1 MNHSTSNR
9 WMIFLF
15 LLTWSLFVGRG
26 WADTKPNE
34 NDNTN
39 ADADILD
46 SDEDDNKV
54 VTQDLPTLPMT
65 MSPKVLS
72 IDVSGNRLTEKS
84 SVLVVLGTKPGNH
97 LSPAQLAQDIR
108 AVWNLKK
115 YRSVRVE
122 AVEEEEGIRLVFVV
136 EEKPAIRHI
145 FVHGAR
151 QLELEEINKVITIKP
166 NTVLDE
172 PDVKENE
179 DKIRQRYQED
189 GFYLVKVRMEIKF
202 VDERKADIHY
212 YITEGPRVKVGGV
225 SFSGNRHFSSK
236 YLRENIATSLP
247 GILALFSNTS
257 GVFKE
262 SELKT
267 DIERISSLYYDAGF
281 IRAKVGP
288 PEIEF
293 SSAQNKVFVHIPIE
307 EGPRYRISNISVS
320 GDLLGT
326 DAQNKKVAAKDTK
339 VRAALL
345 QEHTKLLK
353 SKAGEWFNRSRMAR
367 DLQTLTT
374 RYRDLGYAH
383 ANILPLTQ
391 INDEK
396 RTIDVDFR
404 IRPGSKVY
412 IERIEIAGNTS
423 TQDKVIRR
431 ELVISEGDLYSQTRI
446 EASRRAVFRLGFF
459 KDVKVEPRKGSADDL
474 SILKFTVVEG
484 STGTFNIGA
493 GYSTVENLV
502 AQVQVT
508 QQNLF
513 GRGQTL
519 MLQGQLSSLRQY
531 FSLRF
536 VEPYFFDT
544 KWYFSF
550 SLYNSLYAF
559 ESFNRKTLGGSLTW
573 GYALSPLWRVFLT
586 YTLEDVNINTSSSGV
601 LLGSGSRLTIPST
614 AFVANLFKDG
624 ITSSIR
630 ASITYDKRDNRQ
642 FPTKGAM
649 HSLSAEFARPEFG
662 SQNVF
667 DRYRAFSRIYFPVLD
682 PFIFKM
688 NAEIGLITS
697 TDKTG
702 VPIFERFFL
711 GGINTVRGFR
721 PYSLG
726 PRIQIPVSPDPNA
739 ALFSFRKGGDKS
751 LIFNW
756 ELEFDILKAM
766 MIKGVVFVDA
776 GNAFDDDENYSL
788 TKLRSSWGFGIRWYT
803 FLGTLRFEWGL
814 PFSPQ
819 KGEEPIVFEF
829 SIGGAF

>member
-1 MNHSTSNR
+1 MFLLLSLLWILPAERAWSTSAPVVDDDNEDAEPA
-9 WMIFLF
+9 
-15 LLTWSLFVGRG
+15 SGRG
-26 WADTKPNE
+26 KE
-34 NDNTN
+34 
-39 ADADILD
+39 DAG
-46 SDEDDNKV
+46 ETEPAV
-54 VTQDLPTLPMT
+54 AQDLPVVRTGL
-65 MSPKVLS
+65 SPKVLS
-72 IDVSGNRLTEKS
+72 IDVTGNRITEKS
-84 SVLVVLGTKPGNH
+84 SVLAVLGTKVGNH

-115 YRSVRVE
+115 YRSVKVE
-122 AVEEEEGIRLVFVV
+122 SIEEEDGIRLIFVV
-136 EEKPAIRHI
+136 EEKPAIRQI
-145 FVHGAR
+145 LVHGTR
-151 QLELEEINKVITIKP
+151 QLELEDINKVVTIKP

-172 PDVKENE
+172 PEAKENE

-202 VDERKADIHY
+202 IDDRKADVHY

-225 SFSGNRHFSSK
+225 SFSGNRHFSGK
-236 YLRENIATSLP
+236 YLRENIATSPP
-247 GILALFSNTS
+247 GILAFFSSTS

-307 EGPRYRISNISVS
+307 EGPRYRISGISVS
-320 GDLLGT
+320 GELLGT
-326 DAQNKKVAAKDTK
+326 DAQNKKIAGNAR

-345 QEHTKLLK
+345 QEHKKLIK
-353 SKAGEWFNRSRMAR
+353 SKTGEWFNRSRMAR
-367 DLQTLTT
+367 DLQALTT

-383 ANILPLTQ
+383 ANILPFTQ
-391 INDEK
+391 IDDEK
-396 RTIDVDFR
+396 RTIEVDFR

-431 ELVISEGDLYSQTRI
+431 EIVIAEGDLYSQTRI
-446 EASRRAVFRLGFF
+446 EESRRAIFRLGFF

-559 ESFNRKTLGGSLTW
+559 ESFNRKTTGGSLTW

-624 ITSSIR
+624 LTSSVR
-630 ASITYDKRDNRQ
+630 ASLTYDKRDNRQ

-649 HSLSAEFARPEFG
+649 HSVSAEFARPEIG

-667 DRYRAFSRIYFPVLD
+667 DRYRAFSRIYFPIFD

-697 TDKTG
+697 TDKAG

-756 ELEFDILKAM
+756 EVEFDILKAM
-766 MIKGVVFVDA
+766 MIKGVVFIDA

-788 TKLRSSWGFGIRWYT
+788 TNLRSSWGFGIRWYT

-819 KGEEPIVFEF
+819 KGEDPIVFEF

>member
-1 MNHSTSNR
+1 MSVRNK
-9 WMIFLF
+9 FF
-15 LLTWSLFVGRG
+15 LLFGLLVLGLTTPSF
-26 WADTKPNE
+26 AAMQDSSDTE
-34 NDNTN
+34 V
-39 ADADILD
+39 
-46 SDEDDNKV
+46 DEDDDDSPAIVGDLPASRDSSAPKV
-54 VTQDLPTLPMT
+54 VTL
-65 MSPKVLS
+65 
-72 IDVSGNRLTEKS
+72 DVRGHKMTEKDA
-84 SVLVVLGTKPGNH
+84 VLNVIRTKPGTH
-97 LSPAQLAQDIR
+97 LSETQLAADVR

-115 YRSVRVE
+115 FRKISVESMDVE
-122 AVEEEEGIRLVFVV
+122 GGIQLTFVV
-136 EEKPAIRHI
+136 EEKPSIETI
-145 FVHGAR
+145 YVHGAKAI
-151 QLELEEINKVITIKP
+151 ELSEINKVVTLKP
-166 NTVLDE
+166 NTILDE
-172 PDVKENE
+172 SAAKENE
-179 DKIRQRYQED
+179 EKIRQRYLQD
-189 GFYLVKVRMEIKF
+189 GFYLVKLRLEIKNTKDNK
-202 VDERKADIHY
+202 VEVHY

-225 SFSGNRHFSSK
+225 SFSGNRHFTGRT
-236 YLRENIATSLP
+236 LREGIATSKP
-247 GILALFSNTS
+247 GIMAFLSDTS

-262 SELKT
+262 SDLKD
-267 DIERISSLYYDAGF
+267 DIERISARYFDAGY

-288 PEIEF
+288 AEIEF
-293 SSAQNKVFVHIPIE
+293 SASQNKVFVHIPID
-307 EGPRYRISNISVS
+307 EGLRYRISKISVS
-320 GDLLGT
+320 GDLIGPEKIMKRIQAGET
-326 DAQNKKVAAKDTK
+326 QAEA
-339 VRAALL
+339 
-345 QEHTKLLK
+345 ELLK
-353 SKAGEWFNRSRMAR
+353 EHMKLVGSKTGNWFNRSRMAR
-367 DLQTLTT
+367 DLQALTT
-374 RYRDLGYAH
+374 YYRDMGYAYV
-383 ANILPLTQ
+383 NVVPLTQ
-391 INDEK
+391 IDDET
-396 RTIDVDFR
+396 RRIEVDFR
-404 IRPGSKVY
+404 VRPGRKVY
-412 IERIEIAGNTS
+412 IERIEVTGNS
-423 TQDKVIRR
+423 KTQDKVIRR
-431 ELVISEGDLYSQTRI
+431 EMVIHEGDLYSSTRI
-446 EASRRAVFRLGFF
+446 ETSRRAIFRLGFF
-459 KDVKVEPRKGSADDL
+459 KDVKVKNKKGSTDEYT
-474 SILKFTVVEG
+474 ILEFNVSEG

-502 AQVQVT
+502 AQMQIT

-513 GRGQTL
+513 GRGQTM
-519 MLQGQLSSLRQY
+519 MLQGQLSSLRQH

-559 ESFNRKTLGGSLTW
+559 ESFNRKTMGGSLTW

-586 YTLEDVNINTSSSGV
+586 YTLEDVAINTSSSGV

-624 ITSSIR
+624 ITSSVR
-630 ASITYDKRDNRQ
+630 ASVTYDKRDHRQ

-662 SQNVF
+662 SENVF
-667 DRYRAFSRIYFPVLD
+667 DRYRAFSRIYFPLLK

-697 TDKTG
+697 SDKAG

-751 LIFNW
+751 LVFNW

-776 GNAFDDDENYSL
+776 GNAYDDNENYSL
-788 TKLRSSWGFGIRWYT
+788 TKMRSSWGFGIRWYT

-814 PFSPQ
+814 PFNPQ

-829 SIGGAF
+829 NIGGSF